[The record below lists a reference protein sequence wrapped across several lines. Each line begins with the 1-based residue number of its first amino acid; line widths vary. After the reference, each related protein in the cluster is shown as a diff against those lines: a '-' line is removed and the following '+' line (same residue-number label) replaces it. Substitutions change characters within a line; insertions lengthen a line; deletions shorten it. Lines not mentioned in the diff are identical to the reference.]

1 MRRQAPGG
9 FSLRE
14 GVIFVRKYFQ
24 VAVAFLASLPVLA
37 VAAVPTEAS
46 DAVDD
51 LITDAGAFIGSLW
64 PLLIAVVV
72 ALIFMKLFKKGTSKA
87 T

>member
-1 MRRQAPGG
+1 M
-9 FSLRE
+9 
-14 GVIFVRKYFQ
+14 RKYLVSSF
-24 VAVAFLASLPVLA
+24 AFLASLPVVA
-37 VAAVPTEAS
+37 YAAVPVAAS

-51 LITDAGAFIGSLW
+51 LVTDATAFIASLW
-64 PLLIAVVV
+64 PLLIGVVV